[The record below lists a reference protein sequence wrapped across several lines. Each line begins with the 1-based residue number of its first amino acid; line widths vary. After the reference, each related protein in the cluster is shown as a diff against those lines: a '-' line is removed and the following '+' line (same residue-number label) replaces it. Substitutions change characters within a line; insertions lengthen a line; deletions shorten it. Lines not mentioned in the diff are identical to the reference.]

1 MRRSLP
7 LAPSVMKRRA
17 RLVVCL
23 CAVLLL
29 GGLATTAPLR
39 VGAAPPA
46 GAPVQ
51 TRWED
56 LVPKE
61 WDPTKR
67 FRDLKLDMLNDSDPR
82 VLQLM
87 RDMRATWDNAPTNNR
102 LDGTTVRLPGYVVP
116 LDEVKGDIKEFLLVP
131 YFGACIHTPPP
142 PANQI
147 VHVVAD
153 KPLKG
158 LRMMDAVWVSGTLR
172 TQRQDSVM
180 GMSGYAIQGG
190 AIERYIP
197 PSRP

>member
-1 MRRSLP
+1 
-7 LAPSVMKRRA
+7 MKPRA
-17 RLVVCL
+17 RLVAPL
-23 CAVLLL
+23 CAALLL
-29 GGLATTAPLR
+29 GGLGMAVTHR
-39 VGAAPPA
+39 VDAAPPA

-67 FRDLKLDMLNDSDPR
+67 FRNLKLDMLNDSDPR
-82 VLQLM
+82 VLQMM
-87 RDMRATWDNAPTNNR
+87 RDMRATWNNAPTNSR

-153 KPLKG
+153 RPLKG
-158 LRMMDAVWVSGTLR
+158 LRMMDAVWVSGTLK

-190 AIERYIP
+190 AIERYTP
-197 PSRP
+197 PARP